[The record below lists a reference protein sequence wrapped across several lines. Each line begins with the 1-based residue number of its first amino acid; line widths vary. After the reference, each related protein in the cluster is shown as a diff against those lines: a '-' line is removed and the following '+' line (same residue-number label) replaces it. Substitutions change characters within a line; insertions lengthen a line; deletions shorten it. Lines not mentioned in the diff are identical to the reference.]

1 MKTFSQPH
9 TEDLS
14 FSQQN
19 IWNLEQALPHT
30 PINHIST
37 TLFIDEGFDA
47 EALQRTL
54 NAIVEH
60 DETLRT
66 RLTLIEGRPRQYFV
80 PFVSQSFPVL
90 DFSAVSEAEFAV
102 WQKAMTQTPMPYLD
116 QPLIHFYGFQTGET
130 CGGVLI
136 LAHHLISDGWAQ
148 VLLHN
153 RIAAL
158 YCRAC
163 RGESL
168 KEAELT
174 PYREHLRQE
183 QAYLRSP
190 RYERDQQFW
199 QRETA
204 AWEAPKPL
212 RTAPVYPPSP
222 ISKRFSRPLS
232 ESLSRRLQAFCSERQ
247 ISPFIMI
254 LLGLTVYLSR
264 VHAQKAPVIGV
275 PVINRS
281 QSKEKNAGGMFV
293 STLPFRCET
302 DPAQTADQFCQTL
315 NDQWYRLL
323 KHQKYPFTEIMKL
336 ARAQQPEL
344 EALFSIALSYE
355 DTRLTPPSD
364 TTVHFSGAWHF
375 SGWQME
381 ELCLHVS
388 HRETAALQI
397 DYDYQVQSFS
407 EARIAQLHQSLT
419 VILQD
424 VLTHPDTPLSQLR
437 VLEEAGEDRVL
448 YAFNPQAAAVCSS
461 TLTARWRQIA
471 ENQGQTIAIVDQD
484 RNLTFAQLNAQAEA
498 LAAQILTLPQE
509 KPLRIALLLPR
520 GEALI
525 TGMLAAMLSHAVWI
539 NLDPVQPANR
549 LKTLLAQT
557 GADLIISS
565 CALREQLDPQRRWAW
580 KTIEDDQFHPAALAD
595 APRPFTPP
603 ETAYIVTTSGTT
615 GTPKGVLVG
624 SASLCNFIDAMAG
637 VYPQNPV
644 LSLCSP
650 AFDAFL
656 IESICALLN
665 GRSVVFADAEAA
677 ENPAQL
683 ADYIGRHHIGMLS
696 LTPSRLQAYL
706 RHPAFCQAVSRLDCL
721 VCGGEA
727 YPSVLLRQLKRW
739 TSARLYNQYGPSEA
753 TIGVCMKELSHAR
766 RITAGQ
772 PLPGCRLLVLD
783 PTGQPLPCESIGELW
798 ISGPCLALGYDQ
810 DRAKTDESFQPLTC
824 LQGERAY
831 RTGDLAYW
839 TQDGEIVIAGRQ
851 DQQLKVRGYRIEAQ
865 EITAQLRRLPHI
877 QNAAVV
883 LQNDRRTLAA
893 YIVSDQPVDPA
904 GLRRALM
911 EQLPAP
917 VVPSVYLAVDELPLT
932 ANGKLDPSRL
942 PPLPQSPQPLRS
954 AATSAAQRWLL
965 DQLRT
970 LLKRPDMQLD
980 SDYFAYGGDSL
991 IAMELLSL
999 IEEKFQIRLKTADLY
1014 HLRTAAA
1021 IGEVLD
1027 GGQSAP
1033 QPKPQA
1039 APKQKTYPLS
1049 FQQKAILADLLAD
1062 PENDAYHMPG
1072 LFTLPDTLDI
1082 DRLRQA
1088 LVQLVQEEEL
1098 LRTGFVLD
1106 DGEIR
1111 MQVHDKVA
1119 FNVEIIEAGPD
1130 WDPATLI
1137 RPMDLARPPLFSA
1150 AFIHRKEGWA
1160 LGLDMHHLIS
1170 DGLTT
1175 PLLLSHL
1182 DQLYQGRVCSSP
1194 ALTYK
1199 DAAWAMQDGPAEA
1212 DLAYWKKT
1220 LTPLPKPLLL
1230 PQDRREQPHQGGSQ
1244 LIYDLSLE
1252 GSEKIRTFCAAKQL
1266 TPAALFACAALIQL
1280 ARWNQS
1286 DRVVV
1291 GMPVSGRTQAATQAM
1306 PGLFMH
1312 TLPLALQLDPQM
1324 RISALLARVQNQL
1337 AAIQDHQA
1345 VSLEDLIRMFNLPRQ
1360 VGGNAVFGLLFSLR
1374 PIAAD
1379 QLRLA
1384 GQPLGCQPVATGL
1397 SKLPLTEEVY
1407 WEAGRWHF
1415 CFEFENQRYREETIR
1430 FYQRSL
1436 EHIVMTLT
1444 KEDPVWTV
1452 LDVLAPL
1459 DRYRCLDAPNA
1470 LRVPYCGLP
1479 LDVQIRQRARL
1490 HPDQPALRFHQK
1502 TTTFAELIE
1511 QADRLAGALM
1521 QNASAKPAGILC
1533 ERGEGLFVAML
1544 ALMHCGRAY
1553 VPLDPDFPSARI
1565 ATMLDQAGADL
1576 IVGTPALL
1584 KKLNLSLPTCSVLA
1598 QGSVPFEAPAR
1609 PLDAV
1614 HYCLFTSGS
1623 TGLPK
1628 GTQITYRNT
1637 AAFLESMRPLIG
1649 GCRRA
1654 LCATNSVFDVFL
1666 TESLI
1671 ALALDMT
1678 VVIADESQLR
1688 LPWELAALIQN
1699 EGCDF
1704 VQFTPTRMQ
1713 MNMADAAFREALA
1726 SVKTIIHVG
1735 EALPAPLVRQTASCT
1750 SARILNCYG
1759 PTETTV
1765 YATWDEVSKTP
1776 VTIGMPLANY
1786 ETYVLNKARQRC
1798 LPMQSGELVIGGAGV
1813 GLGYINAPTKNTAF
1827 VQAPQQPQ
1835 RRFYFTGDLVRVNP
1849 QGKLEYL
1856 GRRDSQIKLNGH
1868 RIELQ
1873 EIEQQLLRLAGIRE
1887 CAVIPRIQDHEVLSL
1902 HAFVS
1907 GSEETDWRPALQS
1920 MLPDFMIPSSL
1931 TWLDHLPL
1939 TASGKTDRRALAALI
1954 ETAAADRPCTFEG
1967 IQPEI
1972 EMPPV
1977 VEEAGPADLAAMW
1990 RKVLKRSELDE
2001 NLSFFDQGGTS
2012 LGALTL
2018 LTEYYNLG
2026 LHLTLEEFY
2035 AHPTLAEQRQKI
2047 QPEWQ
2052 VQKPVSPRLDKF
2064 PLQSDAPVNWRS
2076 PLISGGSGF
2085 FGLHLIDVLLTQNL
2099 SCSIVVLSRSD
2110 KATLL
2115 EKAQALF
2122 GPEWVGRYQ
2131 NKLVCLHG
2139 DLTRSDLGLSAAERS
2154 RLQAS
2159 LTCVVHSAAEVSHY
2173 GRRDAFL
2180 AANVE
2185 STRNMLALARQ
2196 INVPLVHVS
2205 TLSVSGSYLPAD
2217 PQKPASFCETDLDIG
2232 QNWNENLY
2240 VESKFLAEQAVRQAI
2255 AAGQPARIL
2264 RLGRL
2269 CGRHRDGQFQR
2280 HPQTNAFWRLC
2291 QAILQVGCLNP
2302 ALAQTAAEVTAV
2314 DECALAAVAG
2324 LRSRLTVLHLMN
2336 PHLLSFKEIFPQLP
2350 IVGDEQFAAALQRE
2364 AGSGSDVIGSLIE
2377 QLNQLEKQ
2385 PVQIQPDAAVTLQAL
2400 EAEGYRWPLPR
2411 PDRELAQL
2419 CQKRG
2424 ESR

>member
-1 MKTFSQPH
+1 MKTTTPTH

-30 PINHIST
+30 PINHICT
-37 TLFIDEGFDA
+37 TLLIDEYFDA

-54 NAIVEH
+54 NAVLEH

-66 RLTLIEGRPRQYFV
+66 RLTLMESRPRQYFV
-80 PFVSQSFPVL
+80 PFVPQAFPVL
-90 DFSAVSEAEFAV
+90 DFSAVTPAEFEA
-102 WQKAMTQTPMPYLD
+102 WQKAVTQTPMPLLD

-158 YCRAC
+158 YCRAQA
-163 RGESL
+163 GESL
-168 KEAELT
+168 EETELT
-174 PYREHLRQE
+174 PYREHLSQE
-183 QAYLRSP
+183 QAYRHSP
-190 RYERDQQFW
+190 RYTRDQQFW

-204 AWEAPKPL
+204 AWEAPESL
-212 RTAPVYPPSP
+212 RTTPLYPLSPVG
-222 ISKRFSRPLS
+222 KRYSRTLS
-232 ESLSRRLQAFCSERQ
+232 ESLSRRLQVFCGERQ
-247 ISPFIMI
+247 ISPFIAI
-254 LLGLTVYLSR
+254 LLGLAVYLGR
-264 VHAQKAPVIGV
+264 IHAQKAPVIGV

-281 QSKEKNAGGMFV
+281 QSKEKYAGGMFV
-293 STLPFRCET
+293 STLPFRCEL

-323 KHQKYPFTEIMKL
+323 KHQKYPFSEIMKL
-336 ARAQQPEL
+336 ARAQRPEL

-355 DTRLTPPSD
+355 DTRLIPPSD
-364 TTVHFSGAWHF
+364 TPVRFRGAWHY
-375 SGWQME
+375 SGEQRE

-388 HRETAALQI
+388 HRESDAFQI

-407 EARIAQLHQSLT
+407 GARIAQLHQSLT
-419 VILQD
+419 TILQD
-424 VLTHPDTPLSQLR
+424 VLRHPDTPLSGLR
-437 VLEEAGEDRVL
+437 ILEEAEEDRIV
-448 YAFNPQAAAVCSS
+448 YALNPLAATVPSA
-461 TLTARWRQIA
+461 TLVARWRQIVQ
-471 ENQGQTIAIVDQD
+471 NQGPRMAVVNQD
-484 RNLTFAQLNAQAEA
+484 HRLTFNQLNAQAEA
-498 LAAQILTLPQE
+498 LAAQFLTLPQAE
-509 KPLRIALLLPR
+509 PLRIALILPR

-525 TGMLAAMLSHAVWI
+525 TGMIAAMLSRAVWI
-539 NLDPVQPANR
+539 NLDPAQPANR

-565 CALREQLDPQRRWAW
+565 CALREQLDPQQCWVW
-580 KTIEDDQFHPAALAD
+580 KTIEDHQFHPAAQTD
-595 APRPFTPP
+595 APRPFTPR
-603 ETAYIVTTSGTT
+603 EAAYIVYTSGTT
-615 GTPKGVLVG
+615 GTPKGVVVN
-624 SASLCNFIDAMAG
+624 SASLFNFIEAMAG

-656 IESICALLN
+656 IESIGALFN

-677 ENPAQL
+677 ENPARL
-683 ADYIGRHHIGMLS
+683 ADLILRHHVGMLS

-706 RHPAFCQAVSRLDCL
+706 RHPAFRQAASQLECL

-727 YPSVLLRQLKRW
+727 YPSALLRQLKRW
-739 TSARLYNQYGPSEA
+739 TAARLYNQYGPSEA
-753 TIGVCMKELSHAR
+753 TIGVCMKELTHAR

-783 PTGQPLPCESIGELW
+783 PEGQPLPCECIGELW
-798 ISGPCLALGYDQ
+798 ISGSCLALGYDQ
-810 DRAKTDESFQPLTC
+810 DEDKTRERFQPLAC

-839 TQDGEIVIAGRQ
+839 TQDGEIVIAGRR

-865 EITAQLRRLPHI
+865 EIAAQLSRLPHI

-883 LQNDRRTLAA
+883 LQNDRTLAA

-911 EQLPAP
+911 EQLPVP
-917 VVPSVYLAVDELPLT
+917 VVPSVYIAVDALPLT
-932 ANGKLDPSRL
+932 ANGKLDPDRL
-942 PPLPQSPQPLRS
+942 PPLTPSPQTENTADAS
-954 AATSAAQRWLL
+954 FAQRWLL

-970 LLKRPDMQLD
+970 LLKRPDLQLD
-980 SDYFAYGGDSL
+980 SDYFASGGDSL

-999 IEEKFQIRLKTADLY
+999 IEEKFQVRLKTADLY

-1027 GGQSAP
+1027 GGQSAVEP
-1033 QPKPQA
+1033 QLQPAPRQA
-1039 APKQKTYPLS
+1039 FYPLS

-1072 LFTLPDTLDI
+1072 LFTLPADLDL

-1088 LVQLVQEEEL
+1088 LGQLVQEEEL

-1106 DGEIR
+1106 GGEIK
-1111 MQVHDKVA
+1111 MQIHQTVSFH
-1119 FNVEIIEAGPD
+1119 VESIEAGPD
-1130 WDPATLI
+1130 WDPAALI
-1137 RPMDLARPPLFSA
+1137 RPMDLARPPLFTA
-1150 AFIHRKEGWA
+1150 AFIHRKAGWA

-1175 PLLLSHL
+1175 PLLLDHL
-1182 DQLYQGRVCSSP
+1182 DRLYRGESRKTP
-1194 ALTYK
+1194 LTYK

-1212 DLAYWKKT
+1212 DLEFWQKT
-1220 LTPLPKPLLL
+1220 LTPLPKPQLL
-1230 PQDRREQPHQGGSQ
+1230 PQDRREQTHPGGSQ
-1244 LIYDLSLE
+1244 LVVDLSLE
-1252 GSEKIRTFCAAKQL
+1252 DSERIRAFCAAKQL
-1266 TPAALFACAALIQL
+1266 TPATVFASAVLLQL
-1280 ARWNQS
+1280 ARWNQT
-1286 DRVVV
+1286 DRVVL

-1312 TLPLALQLDPQM
+1312 TLPLSFQFEPQM
-1324 RISALLARVQNQL
+1324 RISELLMRVQNQL

-1345 VSLEDLIRMFNLPRQ
+1345 VGLEDLIRMLNLPRQ
-1360 VGGNAVFGLLFSLR
+1360 AGGNAVFDMMFSLR

-1384 GQPLGCQPVATGL
+1384 GQPLGYQPAPTGL
-1397 SKLPLTEEVY
+1397 SKLPLTAEVY
-1407 WEAGRWHF
+1407 WETERWHF

-1436 EHIVMTLT
+1436 EHIVMTFT
-1444 KEDPVWTV
+1444 KEDPVWTE

-1459 DRYRCLDAPNA
+1459 DRCRCLDVPNA

-1479 LDVQIRQRARL
+1479 LDVQIRQRALL

-1521 QNASAKPAGILC
+1521 QRASNRPAGILC
-1533 ERGEGLFVAML
+1533 ERGEPLFIAML

-1565 ATMLDQAGADL
+1565 ATMLNQAGADL
-1576 IVGTPALL
+1576 IVGSPALL
-1584 KKLNLSLPTCSVLA
+1584 EKLNLPLPSCSVFA
-1598 QGSVPFEAPAR
+1598 QGPLAKTPDR

-1623 TGLPK
+1623 TGMPK

-1654 LCATNSVFDVFL
+1654 LCATNPVFDVFL
-1666 TESLI
+1666 TESLV

-1688 LPWELAALIQN
+1688 FPWELAALIEN
-1699 EGCDF
+1699 ERCDF

-1713 MNMADAAFREALA
+1713 MNMADAAFRKALT

-1735 EALPAPLVRQTASCT
+1735 EALPAPLVRRTAACT
-1750 SARILNCYG
+1750 QARILNCYG

-1765 YATWDEVSKTP
+1765 YATWDEVSHSP
-1776 VTIGMPLANY
+1776 VTLGVPLANY
-1786 ETYVLNKARQRC
+1786 ETYILDDAHQRC
-1798 LPMQSGELVIGGAGV
+1798 LPMQAGELVIGGIGV
-1813 GLGYINAPTKNTAF
+1813 GLGYINAPDKNTAF
-1827 VQAPQQPQ
+1827 VQAPQEPQ
-1835 RRFYFTGDLVRVNP
+1835 RRFYFTGDLARVNTT
-1849 QGKLEYL
+1849 GKLEYL
-1856 GRRDSQIKLNGH
+1856 GRRDDQIKLNGH

-1873 EIEQQLLRLAGIRE
+1873 EIEQQLLQLAGIRE
-1887 CAVIPRIQDHEVLSL
+1887 CAVIPRIQNHEVLSL
-1902 HAFVS
+1902 HAFAS
-1907 GSEETDWRPALQS
+1907 GSGETDWRQALKTA
-1920 MLPDFMIPSSL
+1920 LPEFMIPSSL

-1954 ETAAADRPCTFEG
+1954 DSSGEPDRPRVSEKSESAAAA
-1967 IQPEI
+1967 
-1972 EMPPV
+1972 PV
-1977 VEEAGPADLAAMW
+1977 QEKTVSTDLAVLW
-1990 RKVLKRSELDE
+1990 REVLKRSDVDE
-2001 NLSFFDQGGTS
+2001 NQSFFEQGGTS

-2018 LTEYYNLG
+2018 LTEYYNRG

-2035 AHPTLAEQRQKI
+2035 AYPTLAEQRRRI
-2047 QPEWQ
+2047 QPEKQ
-2052 VQKPVSPRLDKF
+2052 AKTFTDEPPVRF
-2064 PLQSDAPVNWRS
+2064 PLKSQAAIDWRC
-2076 PLISGGSGF
+2076 PLISGGTGF
-2085 FGLHLIDVLLTQNL
+2085 FGLHLIDVLLKQKL
-2099 SCSIVVLSRSD
+2099 SETIVVLSRSD
-2110 KATLL
+2110 PAALL

-2122 GPEWVGRYQ
+2122 GPEWVSRYKDQ
-2131 NKLVCLHG
+2131 LVCLHC
-2139 DLTRSDLGLSAAERS
+2139 DLTRPDLGLSAAERAS
-2154 RLQAS
+2154 LPTS
-2159 LTCVVHSAAEVSHY
+2159 LTCIVHSAAEVSHY

-2180 AANVE
+2180 AANVD
-2185 STRNMLALARQ
+2185 STRHLLAFAGDLR
-2196 INVPLVHVS
+2196 IPLIHVS
-2205 TLSVSGSYLPAD
+2205 TLSGSGSYMPAD
-2217 PQKPASFCETDLDIG
+2217 PQKWASFCETDLDIG

-2240 VESKFLAEQAVRQAI
+2240 IESKFLAEQAVCQAI
-2255 AAGQPARIL
+2255 EAGQPARLL

-2269 CGRHRDGQFQR
+2269 CGRHRDGQFQL

-2291 QAILQVGCLNP
+2291 QALRQVGCLNP
-2302 ALAQTAAEVTAV
+2302 ALAQRTLEVTAV
-2314 DECALAAVAG
+2314 DECAQAAVAG
-2324 LRSRLTVLHLMN
+2324 LHSDLTVLHLMN
-2336 PHLLSFKEIFPQLP
+2336 PHPLTLQAIFPQLP
-2350 IVGDEQFAAALQRE
+2350 VVDDEHFALALRRE
-2364 AGSGSDVIGSLIE
+2364 AESGSAVIGSLIE

-2385 PVQIQPDAAVTLQAL
+2385 PVRIQPDAAMTLKAL
-2400 EAEGYRWPLPR
+2400 EAEGYRWPFPR
-2411 PDRELAQL
+2411 IDRELACF

-2424 ESR
+2424 ETQ